1 MSRLLRD
8 GERKKKKR
16 SGQFQHPQLIVSH
29 HSGIKKLQLCTTRI
43 TVPGFVF
50 CLAPPSGPN
59 FHCGNLR
66 LHRCSAAAAKCSAVD
81 SFVFLYRF
89 IREKVTVQMMAISS
103 LLCLLEFQQP
113 QQPPSVASHSPLIA
127 AGLTDAAR
135 RKQLFGYLPP
145 PHTHT
150 LFKKKKKERK
160 ICIRAT
166 ETFYC
171 NAGCTRQ

>member
-16 SGQFQHPQLIVSH
+16 SGQFPHPQLIVSH
-29 HSGIKKLQLCTTRI
+29 HSGIKKLQLCTTHI

-66 LHRCSAAAAKCSAVD
+66 LHRCSTAAAKCSAVD

-135 RKQLFGYLPP
+135 RKRLFGYT
-145 PHTHT
+145 HTHY
-150 LFKKKKKERK
+150 LKKKKRKRK
-160 ICIRAT
+160 ICIGAT
-166 ETFYC
+166 ATFYC
-171 NAGCTRQ
+171 NAGCTSR